1 MSKQL
6 IVKLEWNEEFETGI
20 TEIDEQ
26 HLILVNAINDA
37 SEKLSEDMSVDLL
50 EQITMDLLSYA
61 LYHFETEEEIMKR
74 YGYASKDCDRAN
86 KHYME
91 HRYFSSK
98 AHAIREK
105 LKSGEMISAKD
116 LIGFLQSW
124 LINHILHTDKDLGV
138 FVLSERQKLHI
149 ECSS

>member
-6 IVKLEWNEEFETGI
+6 IVKLEWKEEFETGI

-37 SEKLSEDMSVDLL
+37 SEKFSGDISVDLL
-50 EQITMDLLSYA
+50 QQITIDLLSYA
-61 LYHFETEEEIMKR
+61 LYHFETEEEMMQR
-74 YGYASKDCDRAN
+74 YGYANKNYDSAN
-86 KHYME
+86 RHHKE

-98 AHAIREK
+98 ILAIREN
-105 LKSGEMISAKD
+105 LKSGKIILAKD
-116 LIGFLQSW
+116 LIDFLQSW

-138 FVLSERQKLHI
+138 FLLNERVG
-149 ECSS
+149 SSS